1 MTVRLEHLERG
12 PTVAAGFRAAAVRCG
27 LKSSGD
33 DLAIIL
39 ADQPC
44 TAAGV
49 FTTNQFKA
57 SCVQYSAGIASG
69 SRAQAVLVNS
79 GIANA
84 ANGAAGMED
93 TQEMARAAAA
103 IFQIDPGD
111 ILVAST
117 GVIGQR
123 LPLPSMKE
131 QMPRLRSNLAA
142 GYEADLRVARAI
154 MTTDTV
160 EKLASAQCQ
169 SDGWQAPFYIGGTA
183 KGSGMIA
190 PNMATML
197 AFVTTDAALPAAVAQ
212 QCLKEAADRTFN
224 CVTVD
229 GDTSTNDMVLLLSS
243 GRVQWIEG
251 KDQEAIADFQAALSA
266 VCEELA
272 RKIAADGEG
281 ATKTIEVVVRGAVDE
296 PSARRIARSICESP
310 LVKTAFYGNDPNW
323 GRILMAAGKAGI
335 PLNPNLVTLQIG
347 GIMVFQNGAA
357 AQFVPERV
365 SDRMRQ
371 SVVSVVIDLGIGVGE
386 ARFWS
391 CDMSFEYIHINA
403 DYHT

>member
-1 MTVRLEHLERG
+1 MAARFERLERG
-12 PTVAAGFRAAAVRCG
+12 PTAAAGFQAAAVRCG

-57 SCVQYSAGIASG
+57 SCVQYSAGIVNG
-69 SRAQAVLVNS
+69 GRARAILANS

-84 ANGAAGMED
+84 ANGAAGMAD
-93 TQEMARAAAA
+93 TQEMACAAAEV
-103 IFQIDPGD
+103 FQIDPGD

-117 GVIGQR
+117 GVIGRR

-131 QMPRLRSNLAA
+131 QMPHLQPNLAS
-142 GYEADLRVARAI
+142 GFEADQKMARAI

-160 EKLASAQCQ
+160 EKMASVRCR
-169 SDGWQAPFYIGGTA
+169 SDGWQAPFHIGGTA

-190 PNMATML
+190 PKMATML
-197 AFVTTDAALPAAVAQ
+197 AFITTDASLPAAIAQ
-212 QCLKEAADRTFN
+212 KCLREAADHTFN

-243 GRVQWIEG
+243 RRVQWVEG
-251 KDQEAIADFQAALSA
+251 REQEAIADFQAALNA

-281 ATKTIEVVVRGAVDE
+281 ATKMIEVIVRGASDE

-335 PLNPNLVTLQIG
+335 PLNPDLVTLLIG

-357 AQFVPERV
+357 ALFDPDQV
-365 SDRMRQ
+365 SARMRQ
-371 SVVSVVIDLGIGVGE
+371 PVVPVVIDMGSGGSE
-386 ARFWS
+386 ARFWT
-391 CDMSFEYIHINA
+391 CDMSVEYVHINA